1 MTETLMPTETRPL
14 GSVMNQEMLRSVEEP
29 SGAGFSLRGT
39 LVPLLLGRAEARRRL
54 KPDPLVVAAP
64 LSSAPRIAEFLE
76 RISAGGLLLALL
88 PLMTVLA
95 IAVFLLSGRA
105 PLIAHRRVGRYG
117 RDLWVWKFRTM
128 WGERMPYR
136 AQLTDYI
143 ADEDG
148 PSRKSPGDSRVRSA
162 FAAFCRR
169 HSLDELPQLWNVLAG
184 EMSLVGPRPVTR
196 TEVHEVFGE
205 AAAEIQQVKPGLT
218 GLWQVSGRNRL
229 TPVERRALDLQMAQ
243 MRSPKVYM
251 AILLR
256 TVPELVGGNN
266 SW

>member
-1 MTETLMPTETRPL
+1 MTETLVPTGMHVPTAMHVPNAMHVPTETRPL
-14 GSVMNQEMLRSVEEP
+14 GSVTNPEMQRSLTVASPLEAFPRGGETLERAF
-29 SGAGFSLRGT
+29 AG
-39 LVPLLLGRAEARRRL
+39 VLLL
-54 KPDPLVVAAP
+54 
-64 LSSAPRIAEFLE
+64 S
-76 RISAGGLLLALL
+76 LL
-88 PLMTVLA
+88 PVMSVLA
-95 IAVFLLSGRA
+95 IATFVLSGRA

-128 WGERMPYR
+128 WADRGPYR
-136 AQLTDYI
+136 ALFTEYI
-143 ADEDG
+143 ADEEG
-148 PSRKSPGDSRVRSA
+148 PSRKCPADTRVRSA

-205 AAAEIQQVKPGLT
+205 AAAEIQRVKPGLT

-229 TPVERRALDLQMAQ
+229 TPAERRALDLQMAQ
-243 MRSPKVYM
+243 MRSPKLYM